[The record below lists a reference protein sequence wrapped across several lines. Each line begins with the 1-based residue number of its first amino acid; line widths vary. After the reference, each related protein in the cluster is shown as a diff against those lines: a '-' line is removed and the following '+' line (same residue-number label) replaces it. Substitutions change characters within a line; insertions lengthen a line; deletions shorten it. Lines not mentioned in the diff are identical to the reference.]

1 MRGGD
6 GGRRKKGRMTRIKNE
21 GKEKKRGQQRRKRGI
36 LRGRKVMCGIRG
48 IWREWKKERGK
59 E

>member
-21 GKEKKRGQQRRKRGI
+21 GREKKGGQQRRERGI
-36 LRGRKVMCGIRG
+36 LRGRKVKCRIR
-48 IWREWKKERGK
+48 ET
-59 E
+59 